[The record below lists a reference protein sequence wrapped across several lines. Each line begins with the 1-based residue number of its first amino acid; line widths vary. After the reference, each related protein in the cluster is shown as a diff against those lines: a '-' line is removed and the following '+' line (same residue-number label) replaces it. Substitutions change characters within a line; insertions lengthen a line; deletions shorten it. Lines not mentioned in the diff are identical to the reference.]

1 MSWTTEG
8 NQVHGNALFCNAEET
23 KHQEQIFTAVLADPD
38 RAAGGCQLLDF
49 METAEKVV
57 DARNDQGEV
66 P

>member
-8 NQVHGNALFCNAEET
+8 NQVHVNALFCNAEET

-38 RAAGGCQLLDF
+38 LVAAGCQLLEF
-49 METAEKVV
+49 TETAEKVV
-57 DARNDQGEV
+57 DARNNQGKV